1 MKKKESSTHRIE
13 QKLEQDVRQ
22 KMEKEMSASS
32 VDRVHSWIDRGMR
45 LREYYARTNIGAYA
59 AQAGYFFMLSFIPII
74 VLLLT
79 LLRYTSIPME
89 DAVRE
94 VLQVFPSSVEGLV
107 SSVIKEVYEH
117 SSGMIPLTIIV
128 AVWSA
133 GKGVLAVNYGL
144 NSIYD
149 HIETRNYIY
158 LRIRASIY
166 TLFFVVAIVLSLVL
180 SVFGNSIAEGINP
193 SLAVLRRIV
202 DMILSLRYPGSL
214 LLLTVLW
221 VLVYRF
227 LPNRKDMGRSRW
239 YEQLPGACLS
249 TAGWMLISYV
259 FSIYLDIF
267 RGFRSLYGSMTTLML
282 VMLWLYICMY
292 TILLGGLLN
301 AVLEKRRRA

>member
-13 QKLEQDVRQ
+13 QKLEQDVKQ

-32 VDRVHSWIDRGMR
+32 IDRVHRWIDRGMR

-117 SSGMIPLTIIV
+117 SSGMIPLTIVV
-128 AVWSA
+128 AIWSA